1 MSHFAPN
8 LIPEHQMY
16 PALITPDEFYAGIGK
31 LDKRLAQH
39 LLYVRDSDAVM
50 VAPTFWLAA
59 VDITRMK
66 AEQSNPELAK
76 YLREV
81 TERWVVTIARSAMEH
96 PLRNMI
102 FKGIA
107 TALVGGLPKD
117 SPAWVAGFERV
128 LVTDKDNLTYIP
140 PKAQIASP
148 VNENGWGLRT
158 EPTADLVEVFE
169 FLGYGKPEKIKPGPK
184 PKKE

>member
-16 PALITPDEFYAGIGK
+16 PALITPDEFYAGIRN

-39 LLYVRDSDAVM
+39 LLYVRDSDEVM

-59 VDITRMK
+59 VDIARME

-81 TERWVVTIARSAMEH
+81 TERWVVIIARSAMEH

-102 FKGIA
+102 FQGIA
-107 TALVGGLPKD
+107 TALVGDLPND

-128 LVTDKDNLTYIP
+128 LATGDDDQTYIP
-140 PKAQIASP
+140 PKSRIASP
-148 VNENGWGLRT
+148 VNENGWGLHS
-158 EPTADLVEVFE
+158 EPAADLVQVLD
-169 FLGYGKPEKIKPGPK
+169 FLGYGRPDKIKRGRK
-184 PKKE
+184 PM